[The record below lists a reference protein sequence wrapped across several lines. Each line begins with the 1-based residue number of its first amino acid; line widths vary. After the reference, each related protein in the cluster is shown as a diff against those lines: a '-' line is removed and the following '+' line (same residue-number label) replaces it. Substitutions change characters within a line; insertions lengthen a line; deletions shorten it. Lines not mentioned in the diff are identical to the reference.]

1 MDKSLKEIIEEFKSY
16 RIEKPPLEIIEHYKR
31 DLQAIQDSMEII
43 QGRWKMSIIALL
55 CNGEFRYSEL
65 EKGLPKITPR
75 MLSKE
80 LRALEINGLILRT
93 VYDSLP
99 LKVTYKLA
107 DYGYT
112 LIPLIIELTNCDILY
127 GQDKSKCASHIGN
140 KRLQAVLDTYAA
152 RYYNL
157 LSTFS
162 KQT

>member
-1 MDKSLKEIIEEFKSY
+1 MDKSLKERIEDFKSY
-16 RIEKPPLEIIEHYKR
+16 RIDKPPLEIIEHYKR
-31 DLQAIQDSMEII
+31 DLLAIQDSMEII

-99 LKVTYKLA
+99 LKVT
-107 DYGYT
+107 
-112 LIPLIIELTNCDILY
+112 
-127 GQDKSKCASHIGN
+127 
-140 KRLQAVLDTYAA
+140 
-152 RYYNL
+152 
-157 LSTFS
+157 
-162 KQT
+162 